1 MNDHAASTPASLA
14 ANRAMSDEA
23 DSHLL
28 PDHRHRASDPPV
40 HITRE
45 IPLPWLIGTAAVL
58 VVQAVTLYVGQQNQ
72 ADAIR
77 SLAADIKEL
86 RTAATTTGLKAVEYG
101 LRLDDHE
108 RRLQAAESR
117 QQQFTPQPAPRNG
130 NGNGSGGSR

>member
-1 MNDHAASTPASLA
+1 MTTDTTDDAQIE
-14 ANRAMSDEA
+14 R
-23 DSHLL
+23 
-28 PDHRHRASDPPV
+28 RHRADDPSRV

-45 IPLPWLIGTAAVL
+45 IPLPWLIGTAALL

-77 SLAADIKEL
+77 SLASDVKEL
-86 RTAATTTGLKAVEYG
+86 RAAATTTGLKAVEYG

-117 QQQFTPQPAPRNG
+117 SQIAPPAPGTRNGSVNG
-130 NGNGSGGSR
+130 NGGPR

>member
-1 MNDHAASTPASLA
+1 
-14 ANRAMSDEA
+14 MSDE
-23 DSHLL
+23 SEPQML

-45 IPLPWLIGTAAVL
+45 IPLPWLIGTSALL

-77 SLAADIKEL
+77 SLASDVKEL
-86 RTAATTTGLKAVEYG
+86 RAAATTTGLKAVEYG

-117 QQQFTPQPAPRNG
+117 QQQQSDQNQQR
-130 NGNGSGGSR
+130 R